1 MDEGA
6 NRLGRD
12 PAARTAALE
21 NEAAALRERL
31 DTLLDELDRRRR
43 RARADLSKLR
53 RYGVPTILGA
63 ALLAGAISAFVS
75 YRRRPRSRLQRALRA
90 ARARVS

>member
-43 RARADLSKLR
+43 RTRLELSKLR
-53 RYGVPTILGA
+53 RYGVPSILGA
-63 ALLAGAISAFVS
+63 AIVIGVVSALI
-75 YRRRPRSRLQRALRA
+75 YRGRTQSRFERVLRA
-90 ARARVS
+90 ARARVR